1 MNRIKKLIGIFSLSI
16 FLILNNLI
24 IVEAGEISIVNE
36 EIVEEISGVEEVE
49 DIENL
54 EDISLIN
61 DETLPIEE
69 TASTFCL
76 PGRLE
81 IPNIIGQN
89 INDIKNDINFWAR
102 IYCIDVSYC
111 YDYNDSYGECII
123 YDQKFENNKL
133 IVYVSKGCK
142 PLEVPNVV
150 GQNINDVKVTLE
162 KWACD
167 NCIEFCTEYCYN
179 DSYGEC
185 IIYDQKFENNKL
197 TIYVSKGCKPLEV
210 PNVVGQNINDV
221 KATLE
226 KWTCDN
232 CVEFCTE
239 YCYNDSYGE
248 CIIYN
253 QKFENNKLIVY
264 VSKGCKPL
272 EVPNVV
278 GQNIND
284 VKATLEKWACDNC
297 VEFCTDYEYS
307 EIYEENI
314 IYDQKFENNK
324 LIVYVSDGS
333 AVVDNVV
340 SGEVSNPNFGIVEGN
355 PIVIDGYYNDWND
368 KPAAYIYNWDNSN
381 QCWYDG
387 VWIEDECYK
396 TEVGTFDTNVRHKA
410 QLFCDGEYIYLHLI
424 FSKDYLALQNGNDYQ
439 FYVDGEMAAFQI
451 ETPNRETIVNYKYD
465 VGIHNLFISHRN
477 SSMSYEEV
485 IGSKGYITCYN
496 ENNYNNELELKIPL
510 SELQRQNPNIDLD
523 DFSTIEWFSPNLG
536 YERITITC
544 TPTIPIIITF
554 IMFSSVLFSY
564 WYFSRKK

>member
-1 MNRIKKLIGIFSLSI
+1 MKKLSI
-16 FLILNNLI
+16 KIKCILLIVILFLTNINVIKADN
-24 IVEAGEISIVNE
+24 ISINFEYMDGWGSGNETYSNYCISLLGVDGSNPNTFTICVEMNYPLIQENIVSVDNASYQIEDNKIYFTLYSYMRSIYLCLKGDEDLKITKTFLVNE
-36 EIVEEISGVEEVE
+36 QE
-49 DIENL
+49 D
-54 EDISLIN
+54 D
-61 DETLPIEE
+61 D
-69 TASTFCL
+69 
-76 PGRLE
+76 
-81 IPNIIGQN
+81 
-89 INDIKNDINFWAR
+89 
-102 IYCIDVSYC
+102 
-111 YDYNDSYGECII
+111 
-123 YDQKFENNKL
+123 
-133 IVYVSKGCK
+133 K

-150 GQNINDVKVTLE
+150 GQNINNVKATLE

-167 NCIEFCTEYCYN
+167 NCVEFCTEYCYN

-197 TIYVSKGCKPLEV
+197 IVYISKGCKPLEV
-210 PNVVGQNINDV
+210 PNVVGQNINNV

-226 KWTCDN
+226 KWACDN

-239 YCYNDSYGE
+239 YCYNDSYNE
-248 CIIYN
+248 CIIYD
-253 QKFENNKLIVY
+253 QKFENNKLTIY

-307 EIYEENI
+307 EIYEENV

-381 QCWYDG
+381 KCWYDG

-485 IGSKGYITCYN
+485 LGAKGYITCYN
-496 ENNYNNELELKIPL
+496 EKNYNNELELKIPL

-523 DFSTIEWFSPNLG
+523 DFSSIEWFSPNLG

-554 IMFSSVLFSY
+554 TMFSSVLFSY